1 MKLSKLKVVL
11 EGTGIPFAYH
21 SWPAKKAPAL
31 PWGVYL
37 EAYGN
42 SFGADD
48 VAYSTARHMQVELY
62 TAAKDPASEKK
73 VEDALTAAGIYYEKT
88 EETYLETEHC
98 FETLYELEV
107 LNDG

>member
-1 MKLSKLKVVL
+1 MKLSDLKAVL
-11 EGTGIPFAYH
+11 DSSGIKFAYYA
-21 SWPAKKAPAL
+21 WPKGKAPSL

-48 VAYSTARHMQVELY
+48 VAYSTSRHMQVELY
-62 TAAKDPASEKK
+62 TEKKDPMLEKQL
-73 VEDALTAAGIYYEKT
+73 EGALTGASIFYEKT
-88 EETYLETEHC
+88 NETYLETEHC
-98 FETLYELEV
+98 YEILYELEV

>member
-1 MKLSKLKVVL
+1 MKLSELKVVL

-21 SWPAKKAPAL
+21 SWPVGKAPVL
-31 PWGVYL
+31 PWGAYL

-42 SFGADD
+42 SFGADG
-48 VAYSTARHMQVELY
+48 VAYSVARHMQVELY
-62 TAAKDPASEKK
+62 TAAKDPVSEKK
-73 VEDALTAAGIYYEKT
+73 IEDALTAAGIFYEKT

>member
-1 MKLSKLKVVL
+1 MKLSSLKTIL

-21 SWPAKKAPAL
+21 SWPVGKAPAL

-42 SFGADD
+42 SFGADGI
-48 VAYSTARHMQVELY
+48 AYSTARHMQVELY
-62 TAAKDPASEKK
+62 AAKKDPASEKK
-73 VEDALTAAGIYYEKT
+73 IEDALTAAGIYYEKT
-88 EETYLETEHC
+88 EETYLEAEHC

>member
-1 MKLSKLKVVL
+1 MKLSSLKTIL
-11 EGTGIPFAYH
+11 EGTGIPFVYH
-21 SWPAKKAPAL
+21 SWPVGKAPAL
-31 PWGVYL
+31 PWGCYL
-37 EAYGN
+37 ETYGN

-62 TAAKDPASEKK
+62 TAKKDPASEKK
-73 VEDALTAAGIYYEKT
+73 IEDALTAASIFYEKT

>member
-1 MKLSKLKVVL
+1 MKLSELKTIL
-11 EGTGIPFAYH
+11 DGTRIPFAYH
-21 SWPAKKAPAL
+21 SWPVGKAPAL

-37 EAYGN
+37 EAYGR
-42 SFGADD
+42 SFGADN
-48 VAYSTARHMQVELY
+48 VAYSSARHMQVELY
-62 TAAKDPASEKK
+62 TAKKDPVSEKK
-73 VEDALTAAGIYYEKT
+73 IEDALTAAGLYYQKT

>member
-1 MKLSKLKVVL
+1 MKLLELKAVL
-11 EGTGIPFAYH
+11 AGTGIPVTYH
-21 SWPAKKAPAL
+21 SWPKSKAPAL

-37 EAYGN
+37 EAYGR

-48 VAYSTARHMQVELY
+48 VAYSVARHMQVELY
-62 TAAKDPASEKK
+62 TAKKDPASEKK
-73 VEDALTAAGIYYEKT
+73 IEDALTAAGIYYEKT

>member
-1 MKLSKLKVVL
+1 MKLSELKVVL

-21 SWPAKKAPAL
+21 SWLVGKAPAL

-48 VAYSTARHMQVELY
+48 VAYSSARHMQVELY

-73 VEDALTAAGIYYEKT
+73 IEDALTAAGIFYEKT
-88 EETYLETEHC
+88 EETYLEAEHC
-98 FETLYELEV
+98 FEALYELEV

>member
-1 MKLSKLKVVL
+1 MKLSELKTIL
-11 EGTGIPFAYH
+11 EGTEIPFAYH
-21 SWPAKKAPAL
+21 SWPVGKAPAL
-31 PWGVYL
+31 PWGVYW

-73 VEDALTAAGIYYEKT
+73 IEDALTAAGIYYEKT

>member
-1 MKLSKLKVVL
+1 MKLSELKLIL
-11 EGTGIPFAYH
+11 EGTGIPFTYH
-21 SWPAKKAPAL
+21 SWPVGKAPPL

-48 VAYSTARHMQVELY
+48 VAYSSARHMQVELY
-62 TAAKDPASEKK
+62 TAKKDPVSEKK
-73 VEDALTAAGIYYEKT
+73 IEDALTAAGIYYDKT